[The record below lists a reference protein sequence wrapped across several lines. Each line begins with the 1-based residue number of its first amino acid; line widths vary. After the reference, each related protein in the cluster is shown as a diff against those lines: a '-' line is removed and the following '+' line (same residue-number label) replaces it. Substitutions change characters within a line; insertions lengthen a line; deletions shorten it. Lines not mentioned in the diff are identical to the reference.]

1 MLIYALV
8 KRDLGRSLHQLTAR
22 LDRAADA
29 FLRAEAG
36 VSYARFLALYLVGS
50 EGADTQRALA
60 DRLGVT
66 EPSVSRMVRVLAEA
80 GLLESMPNPRGG
92 NRNRLRLTAA
102 GEQLVTRWG
111 MDLEERLA
119 SLLEAAGVPYRSYL
133 THTKRLLAA
142 LDTSPA
148 SRERQSAAGSARSRE
163 WSRA

>member
-1 MLIYALV
+1 
-8 KRDLGRSLHQLTAR
+8 
-22 LDRAADA
+22 
-29 FLRAEAG
+29 

-80 GLLESMPNPRGG
+80 GLLEPMPDPRGG

-111 MDLEERLA
+111 TDLEQRLA
-119 SLLEAAGVPYRSYL
+119 RLLETAGVPYRTYL

-142 LDTSPA
+142 LETPPA
-148 SRERQSAAGSARSRE
+148 PRQRQPAAGSTRSGERSR
-163 WSRA
+163 A